1 MRNETKKGTNAKTK
15 KKRVGKWRSEG
26 RRRKQEMIQELLKEK
41 DVLIRNLSTSTT
53 LIESGALSAG
63 LAHEFNQFLTRIEMN
78 ADEALHLVNSS
89 NTDIDNL
96 KRKVD
101 AGANRIITQFFFDS
115 DVYFRFVDLCHKN
128 KIYVPIVP
136 GILPVTNVKQTK
148 HFAKMCG
155 AKIPKWMENVFE
167 GLDENQETRQLVAGI
182 VATELCRILHNSG
195 VDDFHFY
202 TLNRSD
208 LTLAICHL
216 LGVRSVNV
224 S

>member
-1 MRNETKKGTNAKTK
+1 
-15 KKRVGKWRSEG
+15 
-26 RRRKQEMIQELLKEK
+26 
-41 DVLIRNLSTSTT
+41 
-53 LIESGALSAG
+53 
-63 LAHEFNQFLTRIEMN
+63 
-78 ADEALHLVNSS
+78 
-89 NTDIDNL
+89 
-96 KRKVD
+96 
-101 AGANRIITQFFFDS
+101 
-115 DVYFRFVDLCHKN
+115 LCHKN

-167 GLDENQETRQLVAGI
+167 GLDENQETRHLVAGI
-182 VATELCRILHNSG
+182 VATELCRILHNWG

-216 LGVRSVNV
+216 LGVRNAIV